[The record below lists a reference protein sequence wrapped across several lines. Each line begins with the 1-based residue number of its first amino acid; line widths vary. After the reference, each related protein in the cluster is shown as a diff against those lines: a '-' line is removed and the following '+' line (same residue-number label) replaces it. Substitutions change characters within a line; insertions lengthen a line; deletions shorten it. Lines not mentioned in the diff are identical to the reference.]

1 MQVKQVAEVVAAIH
15 AAQQDNYLQNLM
27 PFIAEDWLNW
37 VLNLRVPEQT
47 IALMQ
52 LVEKLHPTLSHSVFR
67 VGGAAARIN
76 PAILAKWL
84 FQRAS
89 SVGAEEAYL
98 SICNIESNANV
109 TAYNITLINGLHFEG
124 VVDFGESI
132 FFCDY
137 HHLPDGIKENVSH
150 KIMTSQPDVR
160 PPYTFLCQPFRA
172 SLLSEDI
179 DDFVMCSLQSYIRYE
194 SLIVNFLSLFSATGA
209 PCIDRRWCLLQDVTP
224 MSGIIDNNYTKYLEI
239 RPPKGV
245 EDWTNLST
253 SEVIELYA
261 EYIQIPE
268 KRRLPIDISLWRRS
282 QAMNTWDSVNKAID
296 LGIALE
302 SVLTSPKTR
311 DQLSLQIRVLGAK
324 LASSYPE
331 KRAEVFSKLKCI
343 YGIRSEAVHNGAVEK
358 SYKIKGMG
366 DKSTSS
372 ILDEGISILG
382 DCLKEIIKRG
392 GLSQEDTEKLLID

>member
-1 MQVKQVAEVVAAIH
+1 MQIKQVTEVAAAIK
-15 AAQQDNYLQNLM
+15 AAQQDNYLQNLT

-37 VLNLRVPEQT
+37 VLNLRAPERT
-47 IALMQ
+47 IALMK
-52 LVEKLHPTLSHSVFR
+52 LIEKLHPTLSHSVFR
-67 VGGAAARIN
+67 VGGAATRIN

-84 FQRAS
+84 LERAS

-98 SICNIESNANV
+98 SVCNIESNSSV

-124 VVDFGESI
+124 VVDFGENI
-132 FFCDY
+132 YFCDF
-137 HHLPDGIKENVSH
+137 HHLPSSIKENVNH
-150 KIMTSQPDVR
+150 KIMAGQPDVH
-160 PPYTFLCQPFRA
+160 PPYTFLCQSFQ
-172 SLLSEDI
+172 SNLLSEDI
-179 DDFVMCSLQSYIRYE
+179 DDLVIDSLHSYVRFE
-194 SLIVNFLSLFSATGA
+194 SLIVNFLSLFAAKGA
-209 PCIDRRWCLLQDVTP
+209 PCIERRWCLLQDGTP
-224 MSGIIDNNYTKYLEI
+224 MSGIIDNSYTKYLEI

-245 EDWTNLST
+245 ENWTNIST
-253 SEVIELYA
+253 SEVMELYA

-324 LASSYPE
+324 LASSDPD
-331 KRAEVFSKLKCI
+331 KRAEIFSKLKCI

-358 SYKIKGMG
+358 SYKIKGLG
-366 DKSTSS
+366 DKGTGS

-382 DCLKEIIKRG
+382 DCLKEIIKRR